1 MIHVIFLN
9 TAADPPT
16 GLATEVVGSISIRVF
31 WNAPVSGAAVK
42 GYRIFFKLKATS
54 SKGSLIN
61 HTSVDIGA
69 NATEYIRDGHAAGH
83 HYNITIVALSK
94 HLPSPVVG
102 PVTVILGKADY
113 LYWDRKYPV

>member
-1 MIHVIFLN
+1 MFHVIFLT

-16 GLATEVVGSISIRVF
+16 ALAAEVVGKTGIRVF

-42 GYRIFFKLKATS
+42 GYRIFFKATS

-61 HTSVDIGA
+61 HTRVDIGA
-69 NATEYIRDGHAAGH
+69 NATGYVTDGHTAGH
-83 HYNITIVALSK
+83 YYSITIVALSK

-113 LYWDRKYPV
+113 L